1 MFLSKLFS
9 IFKRKKDNQNASNGG
24 SPAGQIVT
32 PSAAVGA
39 TVGLGQPSQPSQT
52 SPSTEPQQAEAPSAA
67 PEIAQA
73 DVPAPSAPSF
83 DVPSDDN
90 KPAEPDNT
98 LPAQPVDDAQDTT
111 IGGDDTGPGTD
122 SPPLNPDPVPPQPSD
137 DPDMGV
143 VTPPP
148 SDDNDQFPA
157 V

>member
-39 TVGLGQPSQPSQT
+39 TVGLGQPSQPSQ
-52 SPSTEPQQAEAPSAA
+52 SEEPQQAEAPSPA

-73 DVPAPSAPSF
+73 DTPAPSAPSF

-90 KPAEPDNT
+90 KPAEPDSI
-98 LPAQPVDDAQDTT
+98 PPVQPEEQTGDGAQDTT
-111 IGGDDTGPGTD
+111 IGSDGGSGTD
-122 SPPLNPDPVPPQPSD
+122 NPPLNPDPVPPQPSD

-148 SDDNDQFPA
+148 SDDNDQLPT